1 MIFKR
6 VFSLVLVCMLTFA
19 IGCGKSNFEK
29 AKEYHKGI
37 CFVTWNKN
45 AFSSPASD
53 DSLKALAAT
62 GATWVAI
69 VPTWYQEACESTK
82 IFPTDNTATDASVI
96 HAITTAHSLGLNV
109 MLKPHL
115 DLLDASGGG
124 WRGDIACATEPD
136 WKEWFDSYQKFALH
150 YAKIAEQNK
159 VEIFCFGTE
168 LSGTATVKEEMWKD
182 KIIKPIRATYNGPL
196 TYAANWRDEYQHV
209 KFWDVLDYIGIDAY
223 FPLSKNER
231 PTFEEI
237 KKGWEPW
244 AAEMEAFQKTLN
256 KPVLFPEVGYCSA
269 KWTAKTPWEEMTKGS
284 VDQDLQADCYEAF
297 YQIFWNKDWV
307 RGIYWWK
314 WGTNRNFGGPSN
326 RGYTP
331 QNKKAQGIIE
341 KWYHTPKK

>member
-168 LSGTATVKEEMWKD
+168 IG
-182 KIIKPIRATYNGPL
+182 RA
-196 TYAANWRDEYQHV
+196 HV
-209 KFWDVLDYIGIDAY
+209 
-223 FPLSKNER
+223 
-231 PTFEEI
+231 
-237 KKGWEPW
+237 
-244 AAEMEAFQKTLN
+244 
-256 KPVLFPEVGYCSA
+256 
-269 KWTAKTPWEEMTKGS
+269 
-284 VDQDLQADCYEAF
+284 
-297 YQIFWNKDWV
+297 
-307 RGIYWWK
+307 
-314 WGTNRNFGGPSN
+314 
-326 RGYTP
+326 
-331 QNKKAQGIIE
+331 
-341 KWYHTPKK
+341 